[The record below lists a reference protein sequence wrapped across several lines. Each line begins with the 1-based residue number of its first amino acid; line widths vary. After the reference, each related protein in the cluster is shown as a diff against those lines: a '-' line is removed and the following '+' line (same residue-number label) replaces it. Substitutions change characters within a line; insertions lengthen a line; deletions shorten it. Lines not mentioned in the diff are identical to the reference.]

1 MNSLLLHVFGLLW
14 ILIPLCSSRPA
25 KIEKVK
31 SDARNLTRIIITR
44 IQQHPNQFL
53 LPLNLKVSGLEF
65 IPAER
70 PLESLGSMDETLEIF
85 HWILSSLPVDDVTQ
99 ILWDIENLR
108 ALLQTLATTMGCELH
123 QTTELET
130 LKDLAKEHST
140 SPYTT
145 EKVALDR
152 LQKCLLTMVKEL
164 EQIKDC

>member
-1 MNSLLLHVFGLLW
+1 IHATKMLRSLVFCHILYRAQMIPSNRIKPWEKTIGNQQSNTLLGL
-14 ILIPLCSSRPA
+14 SS
-25 KIEKVK
+25 
-31 SDARNLTRIIITR
+31 
-44 IQQHPNQFL
+44 QFL